1 MKIDRVI
8 DIVRNYK
15 LTEMMAAGAGGFTQ
29 AADAQG
35 PVAGYDKPLKKKY
48 IGLGP
53 GSRKRWMN
61 KDVV

>member
-53 GSRKRWMN
+53 ASRKRWMK